1 MYKVHSQSTIE
12 KAKYIFKNGLSC
24 DFRLSKSDI
33 TKANKIL
40 VESTEEEFKTKIAE
54 LELELKKM
62 RIKRKDVKNQ
72 IRLRHKDLM
81 KRFGY
86 GK

>member
-12 KAKYIFKNGLSC
+12 KAKYIFNGLSC

-62 RIKRKDVKNQ
+62 RIKRKYVKNQ

-86 GK
+86 DK

>member
-1 MYKVHSQSTIE
+1 MYKVHSQPIIE
-12 KAKYIFKNGLSC
+12 KAKYIFQNGLSC
-24 DFRLSKSDI
+24 DFHLSKSDI

-54 LELELKKM
+54 LELQLKKM

-72 IRLRHKDLM
+72 IRQRHKDLL

-86 GK
+86 DK